1 MEPEEN
7 LDPRDWTE
15 FRRLAHR
22 MVDDMLDWL
31 EHVREQPVWQPVPA
45 SARAALR
52 QPLPRDPEGAER
64 AYHDFRTHVLPYPM
78 GNVHPRFWAWVMG
91 SGTPLGVMAE
101 MLAATM
107 NPNMGGGEHAPN
119 HVEAQVIAWCNEM
132 LGYPATATGLLVSGG
147 SMANLVGLAVARHVG
162 AGVDMRR
169 SGVRAA
175 AGPLTVYGSRET
187 HSSVQKAVELLG
199 LGNESLRLAPVDAEY
214 RVDVA
219 ALQGMLREDR
229 AGGAVPICI
238 VGNLGTVNTG
248 AIDDL
253 DALADVA
260 AAERVW
266 FHLDG
271 AFGAAAALVPEFADR
286 TRALA
291 RADSVAFDLHKWMY
305 MPFEAGC
312 VLVRDGE
319 AHRRTFSIFPDYL
332 ARSTR
337 GVAGGELWLSEY
349 GVQLSRGF
357 RALKVWM
364 SLKEH
369 GIDRYA
375 RLVRQNIGQAA
386 YLADLVHAAPDL
398 ELMAPV
404 PLNIVCFRWAGPGLD
419 DATLDAINQEVLVTL
434 HESGVAVPSNAV
446 LGGRFAIRVA
456 ITNHRSRREDFDL
469 LVREVRRLGAACG
482 EKLEVKGAPSGL

>member
-1 MEPEEN
+1 M
-7 LDPRDWTE
+7 L
-15 FRRLAHR
+15 
-22 MVDDMLDWL
+22 DDMLDWL
-31 EHVREQPVWQPVPA
+31 EHVRDRPVWQPLPDSVR
-45 SARAALR
+45 SALR
-52 QPLPRDPEGAER
+52 VPLPRAPEGAER
-64 AYHDFRTHVLPYPM
+64 AYQDFRRHVLPYPM
-78 GNVHPRFWAWVMG
+78 GNVHPRFWSWVMG
-91 SGTPLGVMAE
+91 TGTALGGLAE

-107 NPNMGGGEHAPN
+107 NPNMGGGEHAAN
-119 HVEAQVIAWCNEM
+119 HVEAQVLAWCKEM
-132 LGYPATATGLLVSGG
+132 LGYPMGASGLLVSGG
-147 SMANLVGLAVARHVG
+147 SMANLVGLAVARHTG
-162 AGVDMRR
+162 AGVDVRR
-169 SGVRAA
+169 GGVRAA
-175 AGPLTVYGSRET
+175 EGALTVYGSRET

-199 LGNESLRLAPVDAEY
+199 LGSDSLRLAPVDAEY

-219 ALQGMLREDR
+219 ALTRMVREDR
-229 AGGAVPICI
+229 AAGAVPVCV

-253 DALADVA
+253 DALADLC
-260 AAERVW
+260 AAERIW
-266 FHLDG
+266 FHVDG
-271 AFGAAAALVPEFADR
+271 AFGALAALVPEYVDR
-286 TRALA
+286 TRAMT

-312 VLVRDGE
+312 VLVRDAE

-349 GVQLSRGF
+349 GLQLSRGF

-375 RLVRQNIGQAA
+375 RLVRQNIEQAR
-386 YLADLVHAAPDL
+386 YLAGLVRAAPDL

-404 PLNIVCFRWAGPGLD
+404 ALNVVCFRWAGAGFGD
-419 DATLDAINQEVLVTL
+419 QALDALNQELLLRL
-434 HESGVAVPSNAV
+434 HESGLAVPSNAL
-446 LGGRFAIRVA
+446 LGGRYALRAA

-469 LVREVRRLGAACG
+469 LVREVRRLGSELGAANG
-482 EKLEVKGAPSGL
+482 N